1 MKATA
6 TAREMARPSRARVI
20 GAQLDRSMMSPQFA
34 RGNFGVLTCALIG
47 IVALVF
53 TTERASFVMSFLL
66 IFSVFCVLFYVG
78 ALLVQDET
86 STKLNAIH
94 RARINEMIRERD
106 RLAEELADEYI
117 NKKTLDFGGQIWVS
131 QD

>member
-1 MKATA
+1 M
-6 TAREMARPSRARVI
+6 
-20 GAQLDRSMMSPQFA
+20 
-34 RGNFGVLTCALIG
+34 
-47 IVALVF
+47 F